1 MGHSRSTMSNQH
13 LTRYL
18 ARMRRVLDHIDAA
31 GQEPL
36 GIEAL
41 ATVAAFSPFH
51 FQRQFSSLLGMSVG
65 EYQRQA
71 RLRRAAMR
79 LAHRP
84 QESVTAIALDAG
96 YGSNEAFARAF
107 RSLLGQSPSAFRAGP
122 DWRALDMLVDRLNSL
137 RSQHMPEHFQP
148 SDVDILDFPE
158 TRLLTLEH
166 RGAPA
171 LIGATIQRFI
181 AFRRTHRL
189 PPDACATFNLFP
201 VDPIA
206 TPAEDF
212 RMMLGVATP
221 RQIEAE
227 GFEAR
232 TIPAMRAARIVQ
244 TGNPDNLGPGFD
256 FLYGQW
262 LPASGEEMRDHP
274 PFVRRVSFYP
284 DVPLHEAV
292 TELYLPLA

>member
-1 MGHSRSTMSNQH
+1 MSNQH

-18 ARMRRVLDHIDAA
+18 ARMRRVLDRIDAE

-36 GIEAL
+36 GIESL
-41 ATVAAFSPFH
+41 AAVAAFSPFH

-84 QESVTAIALDAG
+84 QDSVTAIALDAG

-107 RSLLGQSPSAFRAGP
+107 RSLLGQSPSAFRAKP
-122 DWRALDMLVDRLNSL
+122 DWQALDVLVDRLNRL
-137 RSQHMPEHFQP
+137 RSRHMPEQFQP
-148 SDVDILDFPE
+148 SDVEIVDFPQ

-166 RGAPA
+166 SGVPA
-171 LIGATIQRFI
+171 LVGATVQRFI
-181 AFRRTHRL
+181 AFRRAHHL
-189 PPDACATFNLFP
+189 HPDRSATFNLFP
-201 VDPIA
+201 VDPVT
-206 TPAEDF
+206 TPAEGF
-212 RMMLGVATP
+212 HMLLGVATT

-227 GFEAR
+227 GLGSW

-244 TGNPDNLGPGFD
+244 TGSPDNLGPGFD

>member
-1 MGHSRSTMSNQH
+1 MSNQH

-18 ARMRRVLDHIDAA
+18 ARMRRVLDRIDAE

-36 GIEAL
+36 AVEAL
-41 ATVAAFSPFH
+41 AAVAAFSPFH
-51 FQRQFSSLLGMSVG
+51 FQRQFSALLGMSVG
-65 EYQRQA
+65 EYQRQT

-84 QESVTAIALDAG
+84 EESVTVISLDAG

-107 RSLLGQSPSAFRAGP
+107 RSLFGQSPSAFRASP
-122 DWRALDMLVDRLNSL
+122 DWQALDMLVDRLN
-137 RSQHMPEHFQP
+137 RPRNQVMPEQFLP
-148 SDVDILDFPE
+148 SDVEVVDFPQ

-171 LIGATIQRFI
+171 LIGATIQRFV
-181 AFRRTHRL
+181 AFRRAHRL
-189 PPDACATFNLFP
+189 PPAACATFNLFP
-201 VDPIA
+201 VDPIG
-206 TPAEDF
+206 TPPEEF
-212 RMMLGVATP
+212 RMVLGVATQ
-221 RQIEAE
+221 RQIQAD
-227 GFEAR
+227 GFETW

-244 TGNPDNLGPGFD
+244 TGSPDNLGPGFD
-256 FLYGQW
+256 VLYGQW

-274 PFVRRVSFYP
+274 PFVRRISFYP

>member
-1 MGHSRSTMSNQH
+1 M
-13 LTRYL
+13 
-18 ARMRRVLDHIDAA
+18 
-31 GQEPL
+31 
-36 GIEAL
+36 
-41 ATVAAFSPFH
+41 
-51 FQRQFSSLLGMSVG
+51 
-65 EYQRQA
+65 
-71 RLRRAAMR
+71 
-79 LAHRP
+79 
-84 QESVTAIALDAG
+84 
-96 YGSNEAFARAF
+96 
-107 RSLLGQSPSAFRAGP
+107 
-122 DWRALDMLVDRLNSL
+122 
-137 RSQHMPEHFQP
+137 
-148 SDVDILDFPE
+148 DFPQ

-181 AFRRTHRL
+181 AFRRAHRL

-227 GFEAR
+227 GFEAW
-232 TIPAMRAARIVQ
+232 TIPAMRAAKIVQ

-274 PFVRRVSFYP
+274 PFVRRVSIYP